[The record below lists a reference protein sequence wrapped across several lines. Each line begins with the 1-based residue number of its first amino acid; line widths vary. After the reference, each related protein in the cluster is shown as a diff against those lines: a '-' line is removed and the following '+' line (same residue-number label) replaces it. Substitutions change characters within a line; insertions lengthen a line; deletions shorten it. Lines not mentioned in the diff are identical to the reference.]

1 MAVST
6 DKDFYKILG
15 VSKDADQATIK
26 KAYRKLA
33 KDLHPDKN
41 PDDKKI
47 EERFKEVSEA
57 YDVLSD
63 AKSRAEYDEMRAY
76 MASGGPRGG
85 RGGMPG
91 GNINDMFGQGGVEF
105 GDLGDIFGG
114 LFGRGGRQRGLRR
127 GADLETQVTLS
138 FEDAMRGSTIPL
150 RLNVEA
156 VCATCRG
163 TGMAGQ
169 SACVICRGSG
179 RAQSAQTIQARIP
192 AGVKPDQKIRL
203 KGKGGAGD
211 AGAPAGD
218 LFVSVHITP
227 HAIFGRDNDNLTV
240 TVPIRF
246 DEAAMGADIIVP
258 VLDGKP
264 VTIRIPAGTKTG
276 AKFRARGKGVVRAD
290 GHAGDLIVTVDI
302 AVPKNISAKAQEALE
317 VFARETADFDPRGE
331 LMKKAHPDS
340 AGGTDD

>member
-41 PDDKKI
+41 PDDAKI
-47 EERFKEVSEA
+47 EARFKEISEA
-57 YDVLSD
+57 NAVLSD
-63 AKSRAEYDEMRAY
+63 PKARAEYDEVRSY

-114 LFGRGGRQRGLRR
+114 LFGGGRRGRAPRR

-150 RLNVEA
+150 RLNVEVA
-156 VCATCRG
+156 CATCRG

-169 SACVICRGSG
+169 SACAICRGSG

-192 AGVKPDQKIRL
+192 AGVKADQKIRL
-203 KGKGGAGD
+203 KGKGGQGD

-227 HAIFGRDNDNLTV
+227 HSIFGRDEDNLTV

-246 DEAAMGADIIVP
+246 DEAAMGADIVVP

-276 AKFRARGKGVVRAD
+276 AKFRARGKGVMRAD
-290 GHAGDLIVTVDI
+290 GNAGDLIVTVDI

-317 VFARETADFDPRGE
+317 AFVRETEDFDPRGE
-331 LMKKAHPDS
+331 LMKKAHPDFIS
-340 AGGTDD
+340 GTHD